1 MRAGSRPS
9 PRRSRPIPRCA
20 PPETPR
26 RWDPSANR
34 ESTTHPTNRET
45 LTDDSPPLLSRTQP
59 VPNDLAPRVVDAIA
73 SALNAKTTVTTV
85 TSREQ
90 CARLVSAIA
99 SHPWNVDVALECLR
113 RCDEAF
119 EFAFEG
125 EELQRDVTVVTGH
138 SKRGRKGKRGVS
150 SAKVTWPLHLHVTVA
165 MLRIFGDSF
174 GAPEL
179 LEMHRDDCD
188 AAVVATL
195 QLLDHAVSSSQGDAS
210 RLASRACGLLH
221 ALTTP
226 QAHFLEGDADNETP
240 MTELARRFRRI
251 VGDLTRAFI
260 ERDAPRRLVSALETM
275 AIVSSSKAGSREDA
289 DASSAAIKAMQ
300 NLLLHT
306 DERGAQLRKALAQS
320 EMTVRVLEPFLAR
333 AVRDARDAETSLCDE
348 EDEDDHRA
356 VTHRAVTHREASDDG
371 WRERRVYERS
381 RALRTA
387 SAAVADAL
395 NALVVATHKDGTL
408 RQRLLCG
415 VGGDRVSDTKVG
427 QSATEAASLVPGGV
441 LGVECLACNLNV
453 VDALLRLAC
462 NLGVGC
468 GDDGGGAPAKG
479 GRERWVRTLTERCID
494 RLDDDAAVIL
504 STRFAEEVRS
514 APVVRDCKTHEWLVS
529 LLPEPTA
536 PRVVVEAALKG
547 GGGGGGG
554 GKRNRRNRGKSQP
567 GAGGSNNK
575 QRTGGGKTEK
585 EKARKREQ
593 RRRKKRREKEAKEAG
608 RRRDEASV
616 EGESASSP
624 AIARSPPP
632 RVVGCDAAQVIEVR
646 RSTPKVED
654 DEVVSDDGDGDEGSS
669 LGGDSSG
676 DDVRGVNE
684 FKIGFGASSSQRP
697 VFVNPMFDSKE
708 DTLEGV
714 DKLLEEVDR
723 LGF

>member
-1 MRAGSRPS
+1 
-9 PRRSRPIPRCA
+9 
-20 PPETPR
+20 
-26 RWDPSANR
+26 
-34 ESTTHPTNRET
+34 
-45 LTDDSPPLLSRTQP
+45 
-59 VPNDLAPRVVDAIA
+59 
-73 SALNAKTTVTTV
+73 
-85 TSREQ
+85 
-90 CARLVSAIA
+90 
-99 SHPWNVDVALECLR
+99 
-113 RCDEAF
+113 
-119 EFAFEG
+119 
-125 EELQRDVTVVTGH
+125 
-138 SKRGRKGKRGVS
+138 
-150 SAKVTWPLHLHVTVA
+150 

-174 GAPEL
+174 GAAEL

-188 AAVVATL
+188 AALYATL
-195 QLLDHAVSSSQGDAS
+195 QLLDHAVSSSQGDAR
-210 RLASRACGLLH
+210 RLASRACGLIF

-226 QAHFLEGDADNETP
+226 DAHFLEGDRNETP

-260 ERDAPRRLVSALETM
+260 ERDAPRRLVSALE
-275 AIVSSSKAGSREDA
+275 ALSKASSREDA
-289 DASSAAIKAMQ
+289 DASSAAIKATR

-333 AVRDARDAETSLCDE
+333 AVRDARDAETSLDDE
-348 EDEDDHRA
+348 EDEGR
-356 VTHRAVTHREASDDG
+356 RGEAFGDDG

-381 RALRTA
+381 RGLRAA

-415 VGGDRVSDTKVG
+415 VGGDKVSDKVG
-427 QSATEAASLVPGGV
+427 QVLATEAASLVPGGV
-441 LGVECLACNLNV
+441 LGVECLASNLLV

-462 NLGVGC
+462 NLGVGV

-494 RLDDDAAVIL
+494 RLNDDAAVIL

-554 GKRNRRNRGKSQP
+554 KRNRRGGGKSRP
-567 GAGGSNNK
+567 GAGGST
-575 QRTGGGKTEK
+575 QRPPGGGKTEK

-593 RRRKKRREKEAKEAG
+593 KRRKKQREKEAKEAR

-616 EGESASSP
+616 EGESAIASGP
-624 AIARSPPP
+624 AIARSPPK
-632 RVVGCDAAQVIEVR
+632 RVVGSDAAAVIEVR

-654 DEVVSDDGDGDEGSS
+654 DEAVSDDGDGDEGSS

-676 DDVRGVNE
+676 DDVQRVNE
-684 FKIGFGASSSQRP
+684 FKIGFGASSSSQRP

-708 DTLEGV
+708 DALEGV

>member
-1 MRAGSRPS
+1 
-9 PRRSRPIPRCA
+9 
-20 PPETPR
+20 
-26 RWDPSANR
+26 
-34 ESTTHPTNRET
+34 
-45 LTDDSPPLLSRTQP
+45 
-59 VPNDLAPRVVDAIA
+59 
-73 SALNAKTTVTTV
+73 
-85 TSREQ
+85 
-90 CARLVSAIA
+90 
-99 SHPWNVDVALECLR
+99 
-113 RCDEAF
+113 
-119 EFAFEG
+119 
-125 EELQRDVTVVTGH
+125 
-138 SKRGRKGKRGVS
+138 
-150 SAKVTWPLHLHVTVA
+150 

-174 GAPEL
+174 GAAEL

-188 AAVVATL
+188 AALYATL
-195 QLLDHAVSSSQGDAS
+195 QLLDHAVSSSQGDAR
-210 RLASRACGLLH
+210 RLASRACGLIF

-226 QAHFLEGDADNETP
+226 DAHFLEGDRNETP

-260 ERDAPRRLVSALETM
+260 ERDAPRRLVSALE
-275 AIVSSSKAGSREDA
+275 ALSKASSREDA
-289 DASSAAIKAMQ
+289 DASSAASSAAIKATR

-333 AVRDARDAETSLCDE
+333 AVRDARDAETSLDDE
-348 EDEDDHRA
+348 EDEGR
-356 VTHRAVTHREASDDG
+356 RGEAFGDDG

-381 RALRTA
+381 RGLRAA

-415 VGGDRVSDTKVG
+415 VGGDKVSDKVG
-427 QSATEAASLVPGGV
+427 QVLATEAASLVPGGV
-441 LGVECLACNLNV
+441 LGVECLASNLLV

-462 NLGVGC
+462 NLGVGV

-494 RLDDDAAVIL
+494 RLNDDAAVIL

-554 GKRNRRNRGKSQP
+554 GKRNRRGGGKSRP
-567 GAGGSNNK
+567 GDGGST
-575 QRTGGGKTEK
+575 QRPPGGGKTEK

-593 RRRKKRREKEAKEAG
+593 KRRKKQREKEAKEAR

-616 EGESASSP
+616 EGESAIASGP
-624 AIARSPPP
+624 AIARSPPK
-632 RVVGCDAAQVIEVR
+632 RVVGSDAAAVIEVR

-654 DEVVSDDGDGDEGSS
+654 DEAVSDDGDGDEGSS

-676 DDVRGVNE
+676 DDVQRVNE
-684 FKIGFGASSSQRP
+684 FKIGFGASSSSQRP

-708 DTLEGV
+708 DALEGV

>member
-1 MRAGSRPS
+1 
-9 PRRSRPIPRCA
+9 
-20 PPETPR
+20 
-26 RWDPSANR
+26 
-34 ESTTHPTNRET
+34 
-45 LTDDSPPLLSRTQP
+45 
-59 VPNDLAPRVVDAIA
+59 
-73 SALNAKTTVTTV
+73 
-85 TSREQ
+85 
-90 CARLVSAIA
+90 
-99 SHPWNVDVALECLR
+99 
-113 RCDEAF
+113 
-119 EFAFEG
+119 
-125 EELQRDVTVVTGH
+125 
-138 SKRGRKGKRGVS
+138 
-150 SAKVTWPLHLHVTVA
+150 
-165 MLRIFGDSF
+165 
-174 GAPEL
+174 
-179 LEMHRDDCD
+179 
-188 AAVVATL
+188 
-195 QLLDHAVSSSQGDAS
+195 
-210 RLASRACGLLH
+210 
-221 ALTTP
+221 
-226 QAHFLEGDADNETP
+226 
-240 MTELARRFRRI
+240 
-251 VGDLTRAFI
+251 
-260 ERDAPRRLVSALETM
+260 
-275 AIVSSSKAGSREDA
+275 
-289 DASSAAIKAMQ
+289 
-300 NLLLHT
+300 
-306 DERGAQLRKALAQS
+306 
-320 EMTVRVLEPFLAR
+320 MTVRVLEPFLAR
-333 AVRDARDAETSLCDE
+333 AVRDARDAETLLDDE
-348 EDEDDHRA
+348 EDEGLRDEGSR
-356 VTHRAVTHREASDDG
+356 SDG

-554 GKRNRRNRGKSQP
+554 GGKRNRRNRGKSQP

-616 EGESASSP
+616 EGESASAP

>member
-1 MRAGSRPS
+1 
-9 PRRSRPIPRCA
+9 
-20 PPETPR
+20 
-26 RWDPSANR
+26 
-34 ESTTHPTNRET
+34 
-45 LTDDSPPLLSRTQP
+45 
-59 VPNDLAPRVVDAIA
+59 
-73 SALNAKTTVTTV
+73 
-85 TSREQ
+85 
-90 CARLVSAIA
+90 
-99 SHPWNVDVALECLR
+99 
-113 RCDEAF
+113 
-119 EFAFEG
+119 
-125 EELQRDVTVVTGH
+125 
-138 SKRGRKGKRGVS
+138 
-150 SAKVTWPLHLHVTVA
+150 

-174 GAPEL
+174 GAAEL

-188 AAVVATL
+188 AALYATL
-195 QLLDHAVSSSQGDAS
+195 QLLDHAVSSSQGDAR
-210 RLASRACGLLH
+210 RLASRACGLIF

-226 QAHFLEGDADNETP
+226 DAHFLEGDRNETP

-260 ERDAPRRLVSALETM
+260 ERDAPRRLVSALE
-275 AIVSSSKAGSREDA
+275 ALSKASSREDA
-289 DASSAAIKAMQ
+289 DASSAASSAAIKATR

-333 AVRDARDAETSLCDE
+333 AVRDARDAETSLDDE
-348 EDEDDHRA
+348 EDEGR
-356 VTHRAVTHREASDDG
+356 RGEAFGDDG

-381 RALRTA
+381 RGLRAA

-415 VGGDRVSDTKVG
+415 VGGDKVSDKVG
-427 QSATEAASLVPGGV
+427 QVLATEAASLVPGGV
-441 LGVECLACNLNV
+441 LGVECLASNLLV

-462 NLGVGC
+462 NLGVGV

-494 RLDDDAAVIL
+494 RLNDDAAVIL

-554 GKRNRRNRGKSQP
+554 GGKRNRRNRGKSQP

-575 QRTGGGKTEK
+575 QRPGGGKTEK

>member
-1 MRAGSRPS
+1 
-9 PRRSRPIPRCA
+9 
-20 PPETPR
+20 
-26 RWDPSANR
+26 
-34 ESTTHPTNRET
+34 
-45 LTDDSPPLLSRTQP
+45 
-59 VPNDLAPRVVDAIA
+59 
-73 SALNAKTTVTTV
+73 
-85 TSREQ
+85 
-90 CARLVSAIA
+90 
-99 SHPWNVDVALECLR
+99 
-113 RCDEAF
+113 
-119 EFAFEG
+119 
-125 EELQRDVTVVTGH
+125 
-138 SKRGRKGKRGVS
+138 
-150 SAKVTWPLHLHVTVA
+150 

-174 GAPEL
+174 GAAEL

-188 AAVVATL
+188 AALYATL
-195 QLLDHAVSSSQGDAS
+195 QLLDHAVSSSQGDAR
-210 RLASRACGLLH
+210 RLASRACGLIF

-226 QAHFLEGDADNETP
+226 DAHFLEGDRNETP

-260 ERDAPRRLVSALETM
+260 ERDAPRRLVSALE
-275 AIVSSSKAGSREDA
+275 ALSKASSREDVDA
-289 DASSAAIKAMQ
+289 SSAASSAAIKATR

-333 AVRDARDAETSLCDE
+333 AVRDARDAETSLDDE
-348 EDEDDHRA
+348 EDEGR
-356 VTHRAVTHREASDDG
+356 RGEAFGDDG

-381 RALRTA
+381 RGLRAA

-415 VGGDRVSDTKVG
+415 VGGDKVSDKVG
-427 QSATEAASLVPGGV
+427 QVLATEAASLVPGGV
-441 LGVECLACNLNV
+441 LGVECLASNLLV

-462 NLGVGC
+462 NLGVGV

-494 RLDDDAAVIL
+494 RLNDDAAVIL

-554 GKRNRRNRGKSQP
+554 GKRNRRGGGKSRP
-567 GAGGSNNK
+567 GDGGST
-575 QRTGGGKTEK
+575 QRPPGGGKTEK

-593 RRRKKRREKEAKEAG
+593 KRRKKQREKEAKEAR

-616 EGESASSP
+616 EGESAIASGP
-624 AIARSPPP
+624 AIARSPPK
-632 RVVGCDAAQVIEVR
+632 RVVGSDAAAVIEVR

-654 DEVVSDDGDGDEGSS
+654 DEAVSDDGDGDEGSS

-676 DDVRGVNE
+676 DDVQRVNE
-684 FKIGFGASSSQRP
+684 FKIGFGASSSSQRP

-708 DTLEGV
+708 DALEGV

>member
-1 MRAGSRPS
+1 
-9 PRRSRPIPRCA
+9 
-20 PPETPR
+20 
-26 RWDPSANR
+26 
-34 ESTTHPTNRET
+34 
-45 LTDDSPPLLSRTQP
+45 
-59 VPNDLAPRVVDAIA
+59 
-73 SALNAKTTVTTV
+73 
-85 TSREQ
+85 
-90 CARLVSAIA
+90 
-99 SHPWNVDVALECLR
+99 
-113 RCDEAF
+113 
-119 EFAFEG
+119 
-125 EELQRDVTVVTGH
+125 
-138 SKRGRKGKRGVS
+138 
-150 SAKVTWPLHLHVTVA
+150 
-165 MLRIFGDSF
+165 
-174 GAPEL
+174 
-179 LEMHRDDCD
+179 MHRDDCD
-188 AAVVATL
+188 AALYATL
-195 QLLDHAVSSSQGDAS
+195 QLLDHAVSSSQGDAR
-210 RLASRACGLLH
+210 RLASRACGLIF

-226 QAHFLEGDADNETP
+226 DAHFLEGDRNETP

-260 ERDAPRRLVSALETM
+260 ERDAPRRLVSALE
-275 AIVSSSKAGSREDA
+275 ALSKASSREDVDA
-289 DASSAAIKAMQ
+289 SSAASSAAIKATR

-333 AVRDARDAETSLCDE
+333 AVRDARDAETSLDDE
-348 EDEDDHRA
+348 EDEGR
-356 VTHRAVTHREASDDG
+356 RGEAFGDDG

-381 RALRTA
+381 RGLRAA

-415 VGGDRVSDTKVG
+415 VGGDKVSDKVG
-427 QSATEAASLVPGGV
+427 QVLATEAASLVPGGV
-441 LGVECLACNLNV
+441 LGVECLASNLLV

-462 NLGVGC
+462 NLGVGV

-494 RLDDDAAVIL
+494 RLNDDAAVIL

-554 GKRNRRNRGKSQP
+554 GKRNRRGGGKSRP
-567 GAGGSNNK
+567 GDGGST
-575 QRTGGGKTEK
+575 QRPPGGGKTEK

-593 RRRKKRREKEAKEAG
+593 KRRKKQREKEAKEAR

-616 EGESASSP
+616 EGESAIASGP

-632 RVVGCDAAQVIEVR
+632 RVVGSDAAAVIEVR

-654 DEVVSDDGDGDEGSS
+654 DEAVSDDGDGDEGSS

-676 DDVRGVNE
+676 DDIQRVNE
-684 FKIGFGASSSQRP
+684 FKIGFGASSSSQRP

-708 DTLEGV
+708 DALEGV

>member
-1 MRAGSRPS
+1 
-9 PRRSRPIPRCA
+9 
-20 PPETPR
+20 
-26 RWDPSANR
+26 
-34 ESTTHPTNRET
+34 
-45 LTDDSPPLLSRTQP
+45 
-59 VPNDLAPRVVDAIA
+59 
-73 SALNAKTTVTTV
+73 
-85 TSREQ
+85 
-90 CARLVSAIA
+90 
-99 SHPWNVDVALECLR
+99 
-113 RCDEAF
+113 
-119 EFAFEG
+119 
-125 EELQRDVTVVTGH
+125 
-138 SKRGRKGKRGVS
+138 
-150 SAKVTWPLHLHVTVA
+150 

-174 GAPEL
+174 GAAEL

-188 AAVVATL
+188 AALYATL
-195 QLLDHAVSSSQGDAS
+195 QLLDHAVSSSQGDAR
-210 RLASRACGLLH
+210 RLASRACGLIF

-226 QAHFLEGDADNETP
+226 DAHFLEGDRNETP

-260 ERDAPRRLVSALETM
+260 ERDAPRRLVSALE
-275 AIVSSSKAGSREDA
+275 ALSKASSREDA
-289 DASSAAIKAMQ
+289 DASSAASSAAIKATR

-320 EMTVRVLEPFLAR
+320 EMTVRVLDPFLAR
-333 AVRDARDAETSLCDE
+333 AVRDARDAETSLDDE
-348 EDEDDHRA
+348 EDEGR
-356 VTHRAVTHREASDDG
+356 RGEAFGDDG

-381 RALRTA
+381 RGLRAA

-415 VGGDRVSDTKVG
+415 VGGDKVSDKVG
-427 QSATEAASLVPGGV
+427 QVLATEAASLVPGGV
-441 LGVECLACNLNV
+441 LGVACLASNLLV

-462 NLGVGC
+462 NLGVGV

-554 GKRNRRNRGKSQP
+554 GKRNRRGGGKSRP
-567 GAGGSNNK
+567 GAGGST
-575 QRTGGGKTEK
+575 QRPPGGGKTEK

-593 RRRKKRREKEAKEAG
+593 KRRKKQREKEAKEAR

-616 EGESASSP
+616 EGESAIASGP
-624 AIARSPPP
+624 AIARSPPK
-632 RVVGCDAAQVIEVR
+632 RVVGSDAAAVIEVR

-654 DEVVSDDGDGDEGSS
+654 DEAVSDDVDGDEGSS

-676 DDVRGVNE
+676 DDIQRVNE
-684 FKIGFGASSSQRP
+684 FKIGFGASSSSQRP

-708 DTLEGV
+708 DALEGM

>member
-1 MRAGSRPS
+1 
-9 PRRSRPIPRCA
+9 
-20 PPETPR
+20 
-26 RWDPSANR
+26 
-34 ESTTHPTNRET
+34 
-45 LTDDSPPLLSRTQP
+45 
-59 VPNDLAPRVVDAIA
+59 
-73 SALNAKTTVTTV
+73 
-85 TSREQ
+85 
-90 CARLVSAIA
+90 
-99 SHPWNVDVALECLR
+99 
-113 RCDEAF
+113 
-119 EFAFEG
+119 
-125 EELQRDVTVVTGH
+125 
-138 SKRGRKGKRGVS
+138 
-150 SAKVTWPLHLHVTVA
+150 
-165 MLRIFGDSF
+165 
-174 GAPEL
+174 
-179 LEMHRDDCD
+179 MHRDDCD
-188 AAVVATL
+188 AALYAML
-195 QLLDHAVSSSQGDAS
+195 QLLDHAVSSSQGDAR
-210 RLASRACGLLH
+210 RLASRACGLIF

-226 QAHFLEGDADNETP
+226 DAHFLEGDRNETP

-260 ERDAPRRLVSALETM
+260 ERDAPRRLVSALE
-275 AIVSSSKAGSREDA
+275 ALSKASSREDA
-289 DASSAAIKAMQ
+289 DASSAASSAAIKATR

-333 AVRDARDAETSLCDE
+333 AVRDARDAETSLDDE
-348 EDEDDHRA
+348 EDEGRRGQA
-356 VTHRAVTHREASDDG
+356 FGDDG

-381 RALRTA
+381 RGLRAA

-415 VGGDRVSDTKVG
+415 VGGDKVSDKVG
-427 QSATEAASLVPGGV
+427 QVLATEAASLVPRGV
-441 LGVECLACNLNV
+441 LGVECLASNLLV
-453 VDALLRLAC
+453 VDTLLRLAC
-462 NLGVGC
+462 NLGVGV

-494 RLDDDAAVIL
+494 RLDNDAAVIL

-554 GKRNRRNRGKSQP
+554 KRNRRGGGKSRP
-567 GAGGSNNK
+567 GAGGST
-575 QRTGGGKTEK
+575 QRPPGGGKTEK

-593 RRRKKRREKEAKEAG
+593 KRRKKQREKEAKEAR

-616 EGESASSP
+616 EGESAIASGP
-624 AIARSPPP
+624 AIARSPPK
-632 RVVGCDAAQVIEVR
+632 RVVGSDAAAVIEVR

-654 DEVVSDDGDGDEGSS
+654 DEAVSDDGDGDEGSS

-676 DDVRGVNE
+676 DDIQRVNE
-684 FKIGFGASSSQRP
+684 FKIGFGASSSSQRP

-708 DTLEGV
+708 DALEGV
-714 DKLLEEVDR
+714 DKLLEELDR

>member
-1 MRAGSRPS
+1 
-9 PRRSRPIPRCA
+9 
-20 PPETPR
+20 
-26 RWDPSANR
+26 
-34 ESTTHPTNRET
+34 
-45 LTDDSPPLLSRTQP
+45 
-59 VPNDLAPRVVDAIA
+59 
-73 SALNAKTTVTTV
+73 
-85 TSREQ
+85 
-90 CARLVSAIA
+90 
-99 SHPWNVDVALECLR
+99 
-113 RCDEAF
+113 
-119 EFAFEG
+119 
-125 EELQRDVTVVTGH
+125 
-138 SKRGRKGKRGVS
+138 
-150 SAKVTWPLHLHVTVA
+150 

-174 GAPEL
+174 GAAEL

-188 AAVVATL
+188 AALYATL
-195 QLLDHAVSSSQGDAS
+195 QLLDHAVSSSQGDAR
-210 RLASRACGLLH
+210 RLASRACGLIF

-226 QAHFLEGDADNETP
+226 DAHFLEGDRNETP

-260 ERDAPRRLVSALETM
+260 ERDAPRRLVSALE
-275 AIVSSSKAGSREDA
+275 ALSKASSREDA
-289 DASSAAIKAMQ
+289 DASSAASSAAIKATR

-333 AVRDARDAETSLCDE
+333 AVRDARDAETSLDDE
-348 EDEDDHRA
+348 EDEGRGG
-356 VTHRAVTHREASDDG
+356 EAFGDDG

-381 RALRTA
+381 RGLRAA

-415 VGGDRVSDTKVG
+415 VGGDKVSDKVG
-427 QSATEAASLVPGGV
+427 QVLATEAASLVPGGV
-441 LGVECLACNLNV
+441 LGVECLASNLLV

-462 NLGVGC
+462 NLGVGV

-494 RLDDDAAVIL
+494 RLNDDAAVIL

-554 GKRNRRNRGKSQP
+554 GKRNRLGGGKSRP
-567 GAGGSNNK
+567 GDGGST
-575 QRTGGGKTEK
+575 QRPPGGGKTEK

-593 RRRKKRREKEAKEAG
+593 KRRKKQREKEAKEAR

-616 EGESASSP
+616 EGESAIASGP

-632 RVVGCDAAQVIEVR
+632 RVVGSDAAAVIEVR

-654 DEVVSDDGDGDEGSS
+654 DEAVSDDVDGDEGSS

-676 DDVRGVNE
+676 DDIQRVNE
-684 FKIGFGASSSQRP
+684 FKIGFGASSSSQRP

-708 DTLEGV
+708 DALEGV

>member
-1 MRAGSRPS
+1 MRAGSQPS

-26 RWDPSANR
+26 RCDPSANR

-45 LTDDSPPLLSRTQP
+45 LTDDSPPLPSRTQP

-125 EELQRDVTVVTGH
+125 EELHCDVTVVTGH

-226 QAHFLEGDADNETP
+226 QAHFLEGDRNETP
-240 MTELARRFRRI
+240 MTELAKRFRRI

-260 ERDAPRRLVSALETM
+260 ERDAPRRFVSALE
-275 AIVSSSKAGSREDA
+275 ALHRIVSSSKGSSREDA
-289 DASSAAIKAMQ
+289 DALLRAATSAAIKATR

-320 EMTVRVLEPFLAR
+320 EMTIRVLEPFLAR
-333 AVRDARDAETSLCDE
+333 AVRDVRRAEASLDDE
-348 EDEDDHRA
+348 EDDGGGEDRRGPLH
-356 VTHRAVTHREASDDG
+356 HEEASDSPG

-381 RALRTA
+381 RALRNA
-387 SAAVADAL
+387 VGAVADAL

-415 VGGDRVSDTKVG
+415 VGDPGAS
-427 QSATEAASLVPGGV
+427 AASLIPGGV
-441 LGVECLACNLNV
+441 LAVEALACNLHV

-462 NLGVGC
+462 NLGVGV
-468 GDDGGGAPAKG
+468 GDDGGGAPAKA
-479 GRERWVRTLTERCID
+479 GRERWTRQLTERCVN

-504 STRFAEEVRS
+504 ATRFAEETRS

-536 PRVVVEAALKG
+536 PRMVVEAALKG

-554 GKRNRRNRGKSQP
+554 GGRRRNRRGGKSQP
-567 GAGGSNNK
+567 GVGGSK
-575 QRTGGGKTEK
+575 QRPGLGGGKTEK
-585 EKARKREQ
+585 ERARKREQ
-593 RRRKKRREKEAKEAG
+593 KRRKKRREKEAKEAG

-616 EGESASSP
+616 EGESASAP

>member
-1 MRAGSRPS
+1 
-9 PRRSRPIPRCA
+9 
-20 PPETPR
+20 
-26 RWDPSANR
+26 
-34 ESTTHPTNRET
+34 
-45 LTDDSPPLLSRTQP
+45 
-59 VPNDLAPRVVDAIA
+59 
-73 SALNAKTTVTTV
+73 
-85 TSREQ
+85 
-90 CARLVSAIA
+90 
-99 SHPWNVDVALECLR
+99 
-113 RCDEAF
+113 
-119 EFAFEG
+119 
-125 EELQRDVTVVTGH
+125 
-138 SKRGRKGKRGVS
+138 
-150 SAKVTWPLHLHVTVA
+150 

-174 GAPEL
+174 GAAEL

-188 AAVVATL
+188 AALYATL
-195 QLLDHAVSSSQGDAS
+195 QLLDHAVSSSQGDAR
-210 RLASRACGLLH
+210 RLASRACGLIF

-226 QAHFLEGDADNETP
+226 DAHFLEGDRNETP

-260 ERDAPRRLVSALETM
+260 ERDAPRRLVSALE
-275 AIVSSSKAGSREDA
+275 ALSKASSREDA
-289 DASSAAIKAMQ
+289 DASSAASSAAIKATR

-333 AVRDARDAETSLCDE
+333 AVRDARDAETSLDDE
-348 EDEDDHRA
+348 EDEGRGG
-356 VTHRAVTHREASDDG
+356 EAFGDDG

-381 RALRTA
+381 RGLRAA

-415 VGGDRVSDTKVG
+415 VGGDKVSDKVG
-427 QSATEAASLVPGGV
+427 QVLATEAASLVPGGV
-441 LGVECLACNLNV
+441 LGVECLASNLLV

-462 NLGVGC
+462 NLGVGV

-494 RLDDDAAVIL
+494 RLNDDAAVIL

-554 GKRNRRNRGKSQP
+554 GKRNRRGGGKSRP
-567 GAGGSNNK
+567 GAGGST
-575 QRTGGGKTEK
+575 QRPPGGGKTEK

-593 RRRKKRREKEAKEAG
+593 KRRKKQREKEAKEAR

-616 EGESASSP
+616 EGESAIASGP
-624 AIARSPPP
+624 AIARSPPK
-632 RVVGCDAAQVIEVR
+632 RVVGSDAAAVIEVR

-654 DEVVSDDGDGDEGSS
+654 DEAVSDDGDGDEGSS

-676 DDVRGVNE
+676 DDVQRVNE
-684 FKIGFGASSSQRP
+684 FKIGFGASSSSQRP

-708 DTLEGV
+708 DALEGV

>member
-1 MRAGSRPS
+1 
-9 PRRSRPIPRCA
+9 
-20 PPETPR
+20 
-26 RWDPSANR
+26 
-34 ESTTHPTNRET
+34 
-45 LTDDSPPLLSRTQP
+45 
-59 VPNDLAPRVVDAIA
+59 
-73 SALNAKTTVTTV
+73 
-85 TSREQ
+85 
-90 CARLVSAIA
+90 
-99 SHPWNVDVALECLR
+99 
-113 RCDEAF
+113 
-119 EFAFEG
+119 
-125 EELQRDVTVVTGH
+125 
-138 SKRGRKGKRGVS
+138 
-150 SAKVTWPLHLHVTVA
+150 

-174 GAPEL
+174 GAAEL

-188 AAVVATL
+188 AALYATL
-195 QLLDHAVSSSQGDAS
+195 QLLDHAVSSSQGDAR
-210 RLASRACGLLH
+210 RLASRACGLIF

-226 QAHFLEGDADNETP
+226 DAHFLEGDRNETP

-260 ERDAPRRLVSALETM
+260 ERDAPRRLVSALE
-275 AIVSSSKAGSREDA
+275 ALSKASTREDA
-289 DASSAAIKAMQ
+289 DASSAASSAAIRATR

-333 AVRDARDAETSLCDE
+333 AVRDARDAETSLDDE
-348 EDEDDHRA
+348 EDEGR
-356 VTHRAVTHREASDDG
+356 RGEAFGDDG
-371 WRERRVYERS
+371 WRERRVYERLRGL
-381 RALRTA
+381 RAA

-415 VGGDRVSDTKVG
+415 VGGDKVSDKVG
-427 QSATEAASLVPGGV
+427 QVLATEAASLVPGGV
-441 LGVECLACNLNV
+441 LGVECLASNLLV

-462 NLGVGC
+462 NLGVGV

-554 GKRNRRNRGKSQP
+554 KRNRRGGGKSRP
-567 GAGGSNNK
+567 GAGGST
-575 QRTGGGKTEK
+575 QRPPGGGKTEK

-593 RRRKKRREKEAKEAG
+593 KRRKKQREKEAKEAR

-616 EGESASSP
+616 EGESAIASGP
-624 AIARSPPP
+624 AIARSLPP
-632 RVVGCDAAQVIEVR
+632 RVVGSDAAAVIEVR

-654 DEVVSDDGDGDEGSS
+654 DEAVSDDGDGDEGSS

-676 DDVRGVNE
+676 DDVQRVNE
-684 FKIGFGASSSQRP
+684 FKIGFGASSSSQRP

-708 DTLEGV
+708 DALEGV
-714 DKLLEEVDR
+714 DTLLEEVDR

>member
-1 MRAGSRPS
+1 
-9 PRRSRPIPRCA
+9 
-20 PPETPR
+20 
-26 RWDPSANR
+26 
-34 ESTTHPTNRET
+34 
-45 LTDDSPPLLSRTQP
+45 
-59 VPNDLAPRVVDAIA
+59 
-73 SALNAKTTVTTV
+73 
-85 TSREQ
+85 
-90 CARLVSAIA
+90 
-99 SHPWNVDVALECLR
+99 
-113 RCDEAF
+113 
-119 EFAFEG
+119 
-125 EELQRDVTVVTGH
+125 
-138 SKRGRKGKRGVS
+138 
-150 SAKVTWPLHLHVTVA
+150 

-174 GAPEL
+174 GAAEL

-188 AAVVATL
+188 AALYATL
-195 QLLDHAVSSSQGDAS
+195 QLLDHAVSSSQGDAR
-210 RLASRACGLLH
+210 RLASRACGLIF

-226 QAHFLEGDADNETP
+226 DAHFLEGDRNETP

-260 ERDAPRRLVSALETM
+260 ERDAPRRLVSALE
-275 AIVSSSKAGSREDA
+275 ALSKASSREDA
-289 DASSAAIKAMQ
+289 DASSAASSAAIKATR

-333 AVRDARDAETSLCDE
+333 AVRDARDAETSLDDE
-348 EDEDDHRA
+348 EDEGRGG
-356 VTHRAVTHREASDDG
+356 EAFGDDG

-381 RALRTA
+381 RGLRAA

-415 VGGDRVSDTKVG
+415 VGGDKVSDKVG
-427 QSATEAASLVPGGV
+427 QVLATEAASLVPGGV
-441 LGVECLACNLNV
+441 LGVECLASNLLV

-462 NLGVGC
+462 NLGVGV

-554 GKRNRRNRGKSQP
+554 GKRNRRGGGKSRP
-567 GAGGSNNK
+567 GDGGST
-575 QRTGGGKTEK
+575 QRPPGGGKTEK

-593 RRRKKRREKEAKEAG
+593 KRRKKQREKEAR

-616 EGESASSP
+616 EGESAIASGP
-624 AIARSPPP
+624 AIARSPPK
-632 RVVGCDAAQVIEVR
+632 RVVGSDAAAVIEVR

-654 DEVVSDDGDGDEGSS
+654 DEAVSDDGDGDEGSS

-676 DDVRGVNE
+676 DDIQRVNE
-684 FKIGFGASSSQRP
+684 FKIGFGASSSSQRP

-708 DTLEGV
+708 DALEGV

>member
-1 MRAGSRPS
+1 
-9 PRRSRPIPRCA
+9 
-20 PPETPR
+20 
-26 RWDPSANR
+26 
-34 ESTTHPTNRET
+34 
-45 LTDDSPPLLSRTQP
+45 
-59 VPNDLAPRVVDAIA
+59 
-73 SALNAKTTVTTV
+73 
-85 TSREQ
+85 
-90 CARLVSAIA
+90 
-99 SHPWNVDVALECLR
+99 
-113 RCDEAF
+113 
-119 EFAFEG
+119 
-125 EELQRDVTVVTGH
+125 
-138 SKRGRKGKRGVS
+138 
-150 SAKVTWPLHLHVTVA
+150 

-174 GAPEL
+174 GAAEL

-188 AAVVATL
+188 AALYATL
-195 QLLDHAVSSSQGDAS
+195 QLLDHAVSSSQGDAR
-210 RLASRACGLLH
+210 RLASRACGLIF

-226 QAHFLEGDADNETP
+226 DAHFLEGDRNETP

-260 ERDAPRRLVSALETM
+260 ERDAPRRLVSALE
-275 AIVSSSKAGSREDA
+275 ALSKASSREDA
-289 DASSAAIKAMQ
+289 DASSAASSAAIKATR

-320 EMTVRVLEPFLAR
+320 EMTVRVLDPFLAR
-333 AVRDARDAETSLCDE
+333 AVRDARDAETSLDDE
-348 EDEDDHRA
+348 EDEGR
-356 VTHRAVTHREASDDG
+356 RGEAFGDDG

-381 RALRTA
+381 RGLRAA

-415 VGGDRVSDTKVG
+415 VGGDKVSDKVG
-427 QSATEAASLVPGGV
+427 QVLATEAASLVPGGV
-441 LGVECLACNLNV
+441 LGVACLASNLLV

-462 NLGVGC
+462 NLGVGV

-494 RLDDDAAVIL
+494 RLNDDAAVIL

-554 GKRNRRNRGKSQP
+554 GKRNRRGGGKSRP
-567 GAGGSNNK
+567 GAGGST
-575 QRTGGGKTEK
+575 QRPPGGGKTEK

-593 RRRKKRREKEAKEAG
+593 KRRKKQREKEAKEAR

-616 EGESASSP
+616 EGESAIASGP
-624 AIARSPPP
+624 AIARSPPK
-632 RVVGCDAAQVIEVR
+632 RVVGSDAAAVIEVR

-654 DEVVSDDGDGDEGSS
+654 DEAVSDDGDGDEGSS

-676 DDVRGVNE
+676 DDIQRVNE
-684 FKIGFGASSSQRP
+684 FKIGFGASSSSQRP

-708 DTLEGV
+708 DALEGV

>member
-1 MRAGSRPS
+1 
-9 PRRSRPIPRCA
+9 
-20 PPETPR
+20 
-26 RWDPSANR
+26 
-34 ESTTHPTNRET
+34 
-45 LTDDSPPLLSRTQP
+45 
-59 VPNDLAPRVVDAIA
+59 
-73 SALNAKTTVTTV
+73 
-85 TSREQ
+85 
-90 CARLVSAIA
+90 
-99 SHPWNVDVALECLR
+99 
-113 RCDEAF
+113 
-119 EFAFEG
+119 
-125 EELQRDVTVVTGH
+125 
-138 SKRGRKGKRGVS
+138 
-150 SAKVTWPLHLHVTVA
+150 
-165 MLRIFGDSF
+165 MLRIFGDAF
-174 GAPEL
+174 GAAEL

-226 QAHFLEGDADNETP
+226 QAHFLEGDRNETP

-289 DASSAAIKAMQ
+289 DASSAAIKATQ

-320 EMTVRVLEPFLAR
+320 EMTIRVLEPFLAR
-333 AVRDARDAETSLCDE
+333 AVRDVRRAEASLDDE
-348 EDEDDHRA
+348 EDDGGDGEDRRGPLH
-356 VTHRAVTHREASDDG
+356 HEEASDSPG

-381 RALRTA
+381 RALRNA
-387 SAAVADAL
+387 VGAVADAL

-408 RQRLLCG
+408 RQRLLCPN
-415 VGGDRVSDTKVG
+415 VGD
-427 QSATEAASLVPGGV
+427 ATAVDAASLIPGGV
-441 LGVECLACNLNV
+441 LAVEALACNLHV

-462 NLGVGC
+462 NLGVGV
-468 GDDGGGAPAKG
+468 GDDGGGAPAKAG
-479 GRERWVRTLTERCID
+479 RDRWTRQLRERCVN

-504 STRFAEEVRS
+504 ATRFAEETRS

-575 QRTGGGKTEK
+575 QRPGGGKTEK